1 MCYAFESSLG
11 GGRRPPP
18 ARIFSLHFIV
28 IQTHNPN
35 TRYTMKEDRQVNK
48 AAHEQ
53 TGRLR
58 RKGPRD
64 IHNSSWRSGIPGKSN
79 QVSNVKKRAQYAQQY
94 SPTHRTE
101 KTVQLQIEPA
111 EPGKTDSI
119 TSRNMQVTYPKSA
132 Q

>member
-1 MCYAFESSLG
+1 
-11 GGRRPPP
+11 
-18 ARIFSLHFIV
+18 
-28 IQTHNPN
+28 
-35 TRYTMKEDRQVNK
+35 MKEDRQVNK

-64 IHNSSWRSGIPGKSN
+64 IHNSPWRSGIPAKSN
-79 QVSNVKKRAQYAQQY
+79 QASNY

-111 EPGKTDSI
+111 ELGKTDSI

>member
-1 MCYAFESSLG
+1 DLVRKSSLG
-11 GGRRPPP
+11 GGLRPPP
-18 ARIFSLHFIV
+18 ARIFSL
-28 IQTHNPN
+28 
-35 TRYTMKEDRQVNK
+35 EDRQVNK

-64 IHNSSWRSGIPGKSN
+64 IHNSSWRSGIPAKSN
-79 QVSNVKKRAQYAQQY
+79 QASNVKKHARHAQQY

-101 KTVQLQIEPA
+101 KMVQLQIEPA

-119 TSRNMQVTYPKSA
+119 TSRNIQVIYPKSA
-132 Q
+132 QIK